1 MKKDRRPSFMKK
13 IDQVILWSGGIILVI
28 FLLTQRLLE
37 SKSISFRG
45 NYYTL
50 FISLTVLPILISLF
64 WLIPKLIKK
73 YTDRKILSIMI
84 RAVFGIFII
93 SFSGV
98 MVYEFTTLSED
109 VVVIDGVSY
118 VSNVRSQ
125 NIKYN
130 IDGVYYEIIND
141 YFVKEPFS
149 FTQKIE
155 KK

>member
-1 MKKDRRPSFMKK
+1 M
-13 IDQVILWSGGIILVI
+13 
-28 FLLTQRLLE
+28 
-37 SKSISFRG
+37 
-45 NYYTL
+45 
-50 FISLTVLPILISLF
+50 
-64 WLIPKLIKK
+64 
-73 YTDRKILSIMI
+73 SIMI
-84 RAVFGIFII
+84 RAVFGFFII

-141 YFVKEPFS
+141 YFVKEPFA

-155 KK
+155 KSSFLLWLLKITLQNINRLSKKINEENFLECSIRA